1 MLKPEVGENDIATAK
16 ASLHK
21 DKNRFSTVVPLE
33 KQLIHFEADDAGNSP
48 YINAVFVEVG
58 RAHAR
63 VRTLLM
69 VHIVLGTERLHVRV
83 AIRNQNRVRM

>member
-1 MLKPEVGENDIATAK
+1 MLKPEVGENDMATAK

-48 YINAVFVEVG
+48 YINAVFVEVS

-63 VRTLLM
+63 VRTLL
-69 VHIVLGTERLHVRV
+69 
-83 AIRNQNRVRM
+83 AF